1 MNTKKLSSTSLNTIT
16 FNIHKYF
23 DQPQFKI
30 EYNKYMLQFC
40 KIFIQYQ
47 PYRDFILPLKF
58 IYHDVSLY
66 SILYNKVWRY
76 LKKNGFLL
84 FTINEESDIEIA
96 YCKAFNKIFYTYLK
110 DWLNNNHYKIF
121 TYNNETN
128 MTNVENQYIAM
139 NKLNFYLKLKF
150 YYKPNEFKN
159 LIIMQQIYTR
169 KELTELNNKFNKDLD
184 K

>member
-1 MNTKKLSSTSLNTIT
+1 M
-16 FNIHKYF
+16 
-23 DQPQFKI
+23 
-30 EYNKYMLQFC
+30 
-40 KIFIQYQ
+40 
-47 PYRDFILPLKF
+47 
-58 IYHDVSLY
+58 
-66 SILYNKVWRY
+66 
-76 LKKNGFLL
+76 KKNGFLL
-84 FTINEESDIEIA
+84 FTINEKSDIEIA
-96 YCKAFNKIFYTYLK
+96 YCKAFNKIFYAYLK

-121 TYNNETN
+121 TYDNGTN